1 MAAVLYL
8 GLRGMTDSTLV
19 DLVKV
24 FINTQ
29 GTGTLALGTALPAF
43 RGVEALVD
51 GLTYDYS
58 IQQGANFEFGT
69 GFYTAGDGT
78 LTRGVHAS
86 SYGGAPIPL
95 VANAVCTFTAL
106 ATSLL
111 RPGPDGPIGPRGIG
125 VPTPVQTIPADYTLL
140 ATDVETYLLFTNAAQ
155 VVLTVPNTSFVA
167 LPVTSVIFFEQH
179 STGAVLLAAADGVT
193 INSHQGFLKTA
204 GRYAV
209 GQIKHVQDNVWTAI
223 GDMQP

>member
-1 MAAVLYL
+1 
-8 GLRGMTDSTLV
+8 MTDSTLV

-51 GLTYDYS
+51 GATYDYS
-58 IQQGANFEFGT
+58 IQQGSNFEYGT
-69 GFYTAGDGT
+69 GLFTAGDGT
-78 LTRGVHAS
+78 LTRGVQAS

-111 RPGPDGPIGPRGIG
+111 RPGPEGPIGPRGIG
-125 VPTPVQTIPADYTLL
+125 VPTPVTVVPDNYQLL
-140 ATDVETYLLFTNAAQ
+140 ATDVETYLLFTNTAAK
-155 VVLTVPNTSFVA
+155 VLTVPSNVIVA
-167 LPVTSVIFFEQH
+167 LPLDSVIFFEQH
-179 STGAVLLAAADGVT
+179 ATGTVTLAPADGVT
-193 INSHQGFLKTA
+193 INSRGGQLKTA
-204 GRYAV
+204 GQFAV
-209 GQIKHVQDNVWTAI
+209 GQIKQVDDNIWTAI
-223 GDMQP
+223 GDLSS